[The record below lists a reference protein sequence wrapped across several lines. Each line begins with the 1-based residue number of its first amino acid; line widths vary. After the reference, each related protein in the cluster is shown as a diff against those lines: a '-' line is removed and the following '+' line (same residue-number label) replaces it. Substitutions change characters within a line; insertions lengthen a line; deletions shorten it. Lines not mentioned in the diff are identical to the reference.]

1 MYAAVRTLEHRR
13 VEADHC
19 RAHHASP
26 AAVISADFASKR
38 RKTWEADDHWGKC
51 FGIVFLLEHSTS
63 LPPRWI
69 MDLSSPPVLSC
80 AMDRTEDWAAWG
92 KDSALGFLFLASH
105 VPSSPVMLTGCY
117 LTRALSPSQESE
129 RAIWVVAVQYGLV
142 YLILSK
148 LL

>member
-1 MYAAVRTLEHRR
+1 LGKVFWHRLPPGA
-13 VEADHC
+13 E
-19 RAHHASP
+19 
-26 AAVISADFASKR
+26 
-38 RKTWEADDHWGKC
+38 
-51 FGIVFLLEHSTS
+51 EHSTS
-63 LPPRWI
+63 QSTTE

-80 AMDRTEDWAAWG
+80 AMDHTEDWAAWG